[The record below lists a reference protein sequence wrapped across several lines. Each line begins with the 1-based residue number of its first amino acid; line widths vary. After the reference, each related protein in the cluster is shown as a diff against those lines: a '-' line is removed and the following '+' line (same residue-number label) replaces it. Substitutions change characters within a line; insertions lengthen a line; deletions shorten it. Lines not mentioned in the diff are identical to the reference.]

1 VLADGSINVGSE
13 TLMSRGPG
21 KIQRAVMA
29 VFEAEPENGLLLSE
43 LCERVYRGINRVEK
57 KHRVA
62 VARAAHG
69 IPWLAH
75 MKRDTLGGE
84 LVFYNPASVVAY
96 GMARMKGDKFC
107 GYERNT
113 DSRFSW
119 RQPKSENDLRES
131 LRPEGINFK
140 YIVEGGA
147 WRRFA
152 ALEHAKLIG
161 DIATCE
167 HLEREQKGEM
177 DKLTEEVRAA
187 FAGMPGRPQ
196 RPPRPPI
203 VGYRLVWKQDG
214 KWHKQGF
221 ASRRAANKVART
233 MGDRFFIIERVYG
246 GCNIS
251 PQQQAGP
258 LGDSLDDFARKRS
271 PIACVPPLTT
281 PKKGAYVKSELTDWV
296 PPSH

>member
-21 KIQRAVMA
+21 KIQRAVIA
-29 VFEAEPENGLLLSE
+29 VFEAEPENGFLLSE

-96 GMARMKGDKFC
+96 GIARLKGDNF
-107 GYERNT
+107 GRYERNT
-113 DSRFSW
+113 DPRVSW

-131 LRPEGINFK
+131 LLPEGSHHK
-140 YIVEGGA
+140 YIAEGGA

-152 ALEHAKLIG
+152 AMEHAKLIG

-167 HLEREQKGEM
+167 RLEREQKAEM

-187 FAGMPGRPQ
+187 FAGMPQRRRPQ
-196 RPPRPPI
+196 RPPI
-203 VGYRLVWKQDG
+203 VGYRLAWSRDG
-214 KWHKQGF
+214 KWHEQRF

-233 MGDRFFIIERVYG
+233 MGDGFFIIERVYG

-251 PQQQAGP
+251 PPQQAG
-258 LGDSLDDFARKRS
+258 A
-271 PIACVPPLTT
+271 
-281 PKKGAYVKSELTDWV
+281 GAVG
-296 PPSH
+296 